1 MAKEK
6 ENNVHMAEVSV
17 KQKLSL
23 NVIGSCKNPS
33 LCLVSIVS
41 GDRKLSI
48 EWMLQKSLRNSMQK
62 MCEQARPHTFSGFQT

>member
-6 ENNVHMAEVSV
+6 ENNVDMAEVSV

-48 EWMLQKSLRNSMQK
+48 E
-62 MCEQARPHTFSGFQT
+62 